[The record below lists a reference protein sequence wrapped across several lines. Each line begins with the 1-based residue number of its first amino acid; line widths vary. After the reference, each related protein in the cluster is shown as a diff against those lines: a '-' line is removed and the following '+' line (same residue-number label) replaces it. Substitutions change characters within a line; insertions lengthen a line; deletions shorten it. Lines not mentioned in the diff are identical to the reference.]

1 MAKKIYILI
10 GTRPNFIKV
19 TRFKSLAEK
28 RNISVKLIHT
38 GQHFDNNMADVFF
51 TQFKLVPDYFLNI
64 GGLSAVAQI
73 GEIILRLEDL
83 VKEIGKPDYLI
94 VPGDVNS
101 TLAGA
106 VFANKSGIK
115 LVHLESGLR
124 SNDRLMPEEHNRI
137 LTDHLADICFVTEQS
152 GIDNLNAEKSKS
164 QVHFVGNTMIDT
176 LVYFD
181 SEIMES
187 EICKELNII
196 EKEFILA
203 TFHRPSNVDGLDE
216 LQKLIDLI
224 HWLTQFKKV
233 VLPLHPRTKKRLI
246 DFNLFDQIA
255 QSEKIV
261 ITPPLGYFAF
271 QRLIKESFLVITDS
285 GGIQEETTFRQVPCL
300 TLREN
305 TERPITILKGT
316 NTLVSF
322 EKNQISALINEITTK
337 SYKVGEVPPLWDGNT
352 TSRILDLL

>member
-1 MAKKIYILI
+1 
-10 GTRPNFIKV
+10 
-19 TRFKSLAEK
+19 
-28 RNISVKLIHT
+28 
-38 GQHFDNNMADVFF
+38 
-51 TQFKLVPDYFLNI
+51 
-64 GGLSAVAQI
+64 
-73 GEIILRLEDL
+73 
-83 VKEIGKPDYLI
+83 
-94 VPGDVNS
+94 
-101 TLAGA
+101 
-106 VFANKSGIK
+106 
-115 LVHLESGLR
+115 
-124 SNDRLMPEEHNRI
+124 
-137 LTDHLADICFVTEQS
+137 
-152 GIDNLNAEKSKS
+152 
-164 QVHFVGNTMIDT
+164 MIDT